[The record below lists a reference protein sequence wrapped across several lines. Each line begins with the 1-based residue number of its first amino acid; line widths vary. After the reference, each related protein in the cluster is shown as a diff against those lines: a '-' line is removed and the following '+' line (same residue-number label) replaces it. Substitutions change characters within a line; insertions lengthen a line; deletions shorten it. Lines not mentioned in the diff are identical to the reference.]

1 MKLAPTNFPQKAVV
15 EYTPHRFELGD
26 INDKRAL
33 IIRVEKDYIH
43 DVTNYNIVLD
53 GTYQRRDPTFA
64 LKNTGD
70 KLQKFTVNSD
80 GTISSDKNPEYALG
94 TDEDQDRI
102 LWVHRSD
109 KNVFIFE
116 NAQEILKVTETHGKK
131 EQQQNIKL
139 LKSVP
144 SNPQKQGLKS

>member
-1 MKLAPTNFPQKAVV
+1 M
-15 EYTPHRFELGD
+15 
-26 INDKRAL
+26 
-33 IIRVEKDYIH
+33 
-43 DVTNYNIVLD
+43 TNYNIVLD